1 MSQYTPLS
9 QHRDGL
15 LAFLDVVW
23 KTSPRI
29 RSDAARF
36 YAYEVASAASQGLVT
51 TWNGRAYG
59 VRWLITTAGLKK
71 LTLPRRMKK

>member
-1 MSQYTPLS
+1 MSQFTPLS
-9 QHRDGL
+9 QHRDEL

-71 LTLPRRMKK
+71 LSSASRKR

>member
-1 MSQYTPLS
+1 MSTYTALS
-9 QHRDGL
+9 HHKNELR
-15 LAFLDVVW
+15 AFLDVVW
-23 KTSPRI
+23 RTSPRI

-51 TWNGRAYG
+51 TWNGRVYG

-71 LTLPRRMKK
+71 LSNASRKR